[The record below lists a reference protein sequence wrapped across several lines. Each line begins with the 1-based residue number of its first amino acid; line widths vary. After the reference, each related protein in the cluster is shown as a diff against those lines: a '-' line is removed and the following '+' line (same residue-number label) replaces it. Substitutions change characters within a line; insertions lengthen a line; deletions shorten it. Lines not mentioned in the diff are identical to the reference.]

1 MGVLDSHTR
10 SSARWMPDWLS
21 KEWKSGNH
29 SVWPGT
35 YQERLV
41 VVFYLMSIWGTAVG
55 LLLCSDEQHG
65 RPSCGP

>member
-1 MGVLDSHTR
+1 MDARLAQVFKDLK
-10 SSARWMPDWLS
+10 SSNP
-21 KEWKSGNH
+21 